1 MGAAVAESICSWYYG
16 VGNARTLLDLAFE
29 NVASQIKFRCV
40 KMIFQIYLEHHT
52 STLVSL
58 FIGFRHV
65 KRAV

>member
-1 MGAAVAESICSWYYG
+1 MGAAVAESIRSWYCG
-16 VGNARTLLDLAFE
+16 VGNTCTLLELTFE

-40 KMIFQIYLEHHT
+40 KMIFQIHLEHHT

>member
-1 MGAAVAESICSWYYG
+1 MGAAVAESTRGWYCG
-16 VGNARTLLDLAFE
+16 VGDACTLLDLTFE

-40 KMIFQIYLEHHT
+40 QMIFQIYLERHT

-65 KRAV
+65 KRVV